1 MGRAFITRILRG
13 GFMMN
18 INTNTLIQD
27 LLAWGWKKIPRK
39 RTDIVVYQFV
49 KEEVFLQVII
59 PLDKGLSDYDDAMLD
74 TLNTISSFKQVDLK
88 TIIDTYTISPRV

>member
-1 MGRAFITRILRG
+1 
-13 GFMMN
+13 MN